1 MVSAHE
7 AIYAKLSGDS
17 AVRALVGDRIY
28 PARTPQDTTLPKI
41 VFTTIT
47 EGRAPTMAGSSGAVN
62 PRIQIDCWADSN
74 AGADALADAVRLALD
89 GYRGTVASVQ
99 IRSCFL
105 DSKRDAIVEPRD
117 GTEQRIFG
125 RSMDF
130 SIWHFETVPTH

>member
-1 MVSAHE
+1 MSAHE
-7 AIYAKLSGDS
+7 AIYTRLSGNA
-17 AVRALVGDRIY
+17 AVRAIVDDRIY

-41 VFTTIT
+41 VFTTISQ
-47 EGRAPTMAGSSGAVN
+47 GRAPNTAGASGVTN

-105 DSKRDAIVEPRD
+105 DAQRDAIVEPRD
-117 GTEQRIFG
+117 GGEQRIFG
-125 RSMDF
+125 RSLDF
-130 SIWHFETVPTH
+130 NIWHLETVPTF